1 MYFHYLTIISFCLA
15 LQRRWRRLN
24 MTMSVIKRDIKQYIQ
39 SINQSI
45 NCIRPVGRNFQ
56 KGVRRGLS
64 CYCDRSPVVFG
75 AKSCNLAISRHF
87 ILTFGKSCFSKL
99 IFKDFYEILDFISRS
114 LNKPRVSIWFRWGGG
129 RTLEQGM
136 CIHLNLHVHHSRMLY
151 AQFI

>member
-24 MTMSVIKRDIKQYIQ
+24 MTMSVIKRDIKQYVQ

-56 KGVRRGLS
+56 KGVRRGSS
-64 CYCDRSPVVFG
+64 CYCDRSPVLFG

-87 ILTFGKSCFSKL
+87 ILTLGKSCFSKL

-114 LNKPRVSIWFRWGGG
+114 LNKPRVPIWFRWGGG
-129 RTLEQGM
+129 GATPPTGLVFTLEFE
-136 CIHLNLHVHHSRMLY
+136 I
-151 AQFI
+151 